1 MPTLCVQHPFG
12 WFPTDLVSF
21 LDAVLPGRL
30 SGLLYTNHRRFPLLF
45 LRRDINGGLLPSS
58 LLELISLRIPWV
70 FVGQDRF
77 PDDQPCA
84 AEVEDRDV

>member
-1 MPTLCVQHPFG
+1 MPTRCVQHPFG

-45 LRRDINGGLLPSS
+45 LRRGINGGLLPSS
-58 LLELISLRIPWV
+58 LLELISLRIPW
-70 FVGQDRF
+70 
-77 PDDQPCA
+77 
-84 AEVEDRDV
+84 EDPVLSRNVRNRREHH